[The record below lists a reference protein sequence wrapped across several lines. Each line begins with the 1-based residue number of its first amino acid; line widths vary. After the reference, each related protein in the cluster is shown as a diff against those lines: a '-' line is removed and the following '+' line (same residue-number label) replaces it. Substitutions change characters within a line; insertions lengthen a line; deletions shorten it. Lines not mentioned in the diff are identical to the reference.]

1 MNSNLAKWI
10 HDWNNRIIVRK
21 KRLWKWIGFGLTAAA
36 FIYIV
41 SLAISS
47 WDELRQ
53 VNLEQFGT
61 PAVVAFFLYLISL
74 VVQFIVWARLIS
86 CYRLISWQDFSIYFR
101 SILIRRIPGGIWH
114 VLGRTSLYS
123 GLTNLPR
130 RIPGLGSL
138 LEWLTLFL
146 VGLCLLIGFE
156 TGILLALRVVLI
168 ILIVGIALI
177 ITIAWQP
184 SSRSLR
190 QRAIEGWTW
199 IFLYFVSWI
208 LGILI
213 FYQFVSTVGI
223 EVGTEPELL
232 RIWITAASIGVFMML
247 IPASFGIQEISLVLL
262 LQALIPK
269 SSAIAIAILIRMVY
283 LLADAMWGL
292 LGWRLGEIMMRNK

>member
-1 MNSNLAKWI
+1 M
-10 HDWNNRIIVRK
+10 
-21 KRLWKWIGFGLTAAA
+21 
-36 FIYIV
+36 
-41 SLAISS
+41 
-47 WDELRQ
+47 
-53 VNLEQFGT
+53 
-61 PAVVAFFLYLISL
+61 
-74 VVQFIVWARLIS
+74 
-86 CYRLISWQDFSIYFR
+86 YRLISWQDFSIYFR

-114 VLGRTSLYS
+114 VLARTSLYS
-123 GLTNLPR
+123 GLTNLPG
-130 RIPGLGSL
+130 RIPVLGSF

-146 VGLCLLIGFE
+146 VGLCMLIGFE
-156 TGILLALRVVLI
+156 TSILLVLRVVLI
-168 ILIVGIALI
+168 ILIMGIALI
-177 ITIAWQP
+177 MTMAWQP

-199 IFLYFVSWI
+199 IILYFVSWI

-223 EVGTEPELL
+223 EVGTEPELI
-232 RIWITAASIGVFMML
+232 RIWIAAASIGVFMML

-283 LLADAMWGL
+283 LLADALWGL